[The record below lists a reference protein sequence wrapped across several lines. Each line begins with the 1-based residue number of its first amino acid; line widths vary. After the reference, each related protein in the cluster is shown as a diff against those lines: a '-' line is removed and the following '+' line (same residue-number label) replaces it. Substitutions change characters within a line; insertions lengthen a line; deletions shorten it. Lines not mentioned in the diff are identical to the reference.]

1 MGDRFGKYGDIK
13 RKATIRRSERL
24 KGDVQRLRNLHRRN
38 RWSQKNRNISAR
50 ITNPLKP

>member
-1 MGDRFGKYGDIK
+1 MSGRFGKYGDMK

-24 KGDVQRLRNLHRRN
+24 KGNVQKLRNLHHRN

-50 ITNPLKP
+50 IINPLKP